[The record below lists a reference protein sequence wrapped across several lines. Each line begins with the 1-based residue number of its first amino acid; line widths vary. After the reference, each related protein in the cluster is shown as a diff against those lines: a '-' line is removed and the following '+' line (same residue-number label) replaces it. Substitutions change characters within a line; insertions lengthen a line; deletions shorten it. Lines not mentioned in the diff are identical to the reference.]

1 MTRTSSLLLILLLA
15 GCTTRTWTETT
26 DTTRPVGPTTES
38 VKTLPVADEF
48 VQLRTDTEKDSFT
61 IREDFTTDAGGKLEI
76 ELLSPALQCLM
87 YGHDLTMQL
96 WSYTQEKVIY
106 SRDMTAAEAADVVK
120 EWSVQAK
127 LGTEVALRR
136 RVAKLLDD
144 LIEQTGDKTMR
155 DQLDAIRANVRIR
168 LEWGKL
174 KQNNV
179 GTLWN
184 CTSHTDRTSGPGR
197 CASAAPPPK
206 SSHSQP

>member
-168 LEWGKL
+168 LEWE
-174 KQNNV
+174 
-179 GTLWN
+179 
-184 CTSHTDRTSGPGR
+184 
-197 CASAAPPPK
+197 
-206 SSHSQP
+206 